1 MGRNW
6 SIGAIITICRYS
18 AFVVSIDLSGRIA
31 IVTGGTG
38 ELGRAMVRTLAKAGA
53 DVAIHY
59 HRAEDKAV
67 ALAAEVSEF
76 GVKAIA
82 VTADLTDSVSVAK
95 MAQAVRQGLGEPSI
109 VVANAVV
116 QYDWKSILD
125 QDEADFESQF
135 ESAAMQL
142 VRLAKEFAPAMKAAK
157 SGRFVVTNTECAMQ
171 CGSGMGAYAMGKRAL
186 DGAVRVLAKELGPDQ
201 ITVNQVAPG
210 WMQSDRIRASDNDVQ
225 EGYRKNVPMQR
236 NGTDQDI
243 ANAVLFYASDLSSF
257 VTGTYLPVSGGTV
270 MPGI

>member
-1 MGRNW
+1 
-6 SIGAIITICRYS
+6 
-18 AFVVSIDLSGRIA
+18 
-31 IVTGGTG
+31 
-38 ELGRAMVRTLAKAGA
+38 MVRTLASAGA

-59 HRAEDKAV
+59 HRAEDKAS
-67 ALAAEVSEF
+67 ALAEEVRGM
-76 GVKAIA
+76 GVRSLH
-82 VTADLTDSVSVAK
+82 VTADLTNTESVAQ
-95 MAQAVRQGLGEPSI
+95 MAQVVRNGLGEPNI

-116 QYDWKSILD
+116 QFPWKSILD
-125 QDEADFESQF
+125 QEEVDFQSQF

-142 VRLAKEFAPAMKAAK
+142 VRLAKEFAPAMQKAGG
-157 SGRFVVTNTECAMQ
+157 GRFVATNTECAMQ

-210 WMQSDRIRASDNDVQ
+210 WMQSDRIRASENDVQ

-243 ANAVLFYASDLSSF
+243 ANAVLFFASDLAGF